1 MSRGIHKGYMG
12 IYKEII
18 EGCKEDIYI
27 RMYKGHI
34 RGCIRICE
42 GYKERCIEAMN
53 NLQLYKY
60 IYIEDIY
67 QLFIT
72 TREFSDTSIDDKNQR
87 KRRTK
92 REKKLWFTST
102 VKTIFCASLPKNK
115 VIFYIGVKRSTIVLP
130 VV

>member
-1 MSRGIHKGYMG
+1 MG

-42 GYKERCIEAMN
+42 GYKEWCIEAIN

-67 QLFIT
+67 QLLIT
-72 TREFSDTSIDDKNQR
+72 TREFSDTSIDDKTKEKDEQKE
-87 KRRTK
+87 KRN
-92 REKKLWFTST
+92 FG
-102 VKTIFCASLPKNK
+102 SLA
-115 VIFYIGVKRSTIVLP
+115 L
-130 VV
+130 